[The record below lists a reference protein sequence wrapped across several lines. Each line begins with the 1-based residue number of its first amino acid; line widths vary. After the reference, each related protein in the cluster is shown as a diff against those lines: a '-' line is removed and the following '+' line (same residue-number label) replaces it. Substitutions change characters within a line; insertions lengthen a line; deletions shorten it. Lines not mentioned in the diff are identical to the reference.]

1 MKICNYV
8 CHLFLLQAIKKH
20 KLVGMSNQN
29 EINGD
34 LLQKAVSFAVGTV
47 LACFVNLQELNYIT
61 NETNTCL
68 FYIKVKPLEIVK

>member
-1 MKICNYV
+1 
-8 CHLFLLQAIKKH
+8 
-20 KLVGMSNQN
+20 MSNQN